1 MNRLIGKI
9 GLLVMMIVIIGGI
22 SVEYKT
28 CFFKKMIVGFVYDNR
43 VHCVSCKKLP
53 TLSEVEQIV
62 EEHRDLIEEI
72 EKVNPGLIFVSI
84 SSPCPGKGAI
94 VIEYASHRDR
104 IRIEELIGETFFGV
118 PWRGIN
124 I

>member
-1 MNRLIGKI
+1 
-9 GLLVMMIVIIGGI
+9 MMIVIIGGI
-22 SVEYKT
+22 GVEYKT

-72 EKVNPGLIFVSI
+72 EKVNPGFIFVSI

-94 VIEYASHRDR
+94 VIKYASHQDR
-104 IRIEELIGETFFGV
+104 VRIEELIGETFFGV
-118 PWRGIN
+118 PWEGIN